1 MTAAVPVIRQ
11 TAALAWRS
19 IVTTIRLPQAW
30 FPALFFPLVLMAIF
44 TASFGGAPG
53 TIPGFPP
60 VRSFL
65 DFAVS
70 GAIIQGVLIGGTS
83 AGAAFAT
90 DIEGG
95 FFDRLVASPT
105 SRISILTGRLGAS
118 IALGVGQALLFIS
131 VAAIFGARVD
141 GGVLGIFIVVVIA
154 LLFAAAV
161 GGLGIFLAL
170 RTGSGE
176 AVQGMFPLF
185 FALLFFSS
193 AFFPLD
199 TMVGWYHDV
208 AALNPITY
216 LVESMRLEIIGG
228 ATIWTALA
236 GIGIALG
243 LAVITV
249 GASALAL
256 RRRLRVAA

>member
-105 SRISILTGRLGAS
+105 SRVSILTGRLGAS

-243 LAVITV
+243 LALITV
-249 GASALAL
+249 GASALEL

>member
-1 MTAAVPVIRQ
+1 MTAAAPALRQ
-11 TAALAWRS
+11 TAALAWRA
-19 IVTTIRLPQAW
+19 ILTTVRMPQAW
-30 FPALFFPLVLMAIF
+30 FPALFFPLVLMSIF

-53 TIPGFPP
+53 MIPGFPP
-60 VRSFL
+60 VRGFL

-83 AGAAFAT
+83 AGSAFAT

-105 SRISILTGRLGAS
+105 SRIAILTGRLGAS
-118 IALGVGQALLFIS
+118 MALGVGQALAFT
-131 VAAIFGARVD
+131 AIAWAFGARVSAGL
-141 GGVLGIFIVVVIA
+141 GGLIVVVVVA
-154 LLFAAAV
+154 ALFAAAV
-161 GGLGIFLAL
+161 GGLGVFLAI
-170 RTGSGE
+170 RSGSGE

-193 AFFPLD
+193 AFFPAE
-199 TMVGWYHDV
+199 TMTGWYRTIVD
-208 AALNPITY
+208 LNPITY

-228 ATIWTALA
+228 ATVGTALA

-243 LAVITV
+243 LAVISV
-249 GASALAL
+249 GASAVAL
-256 RRRLRVAA
+256 RGRLRMSA

>member
-141 GGVLGIFIVVVIA
+141 GGVLGIFIVVIIA
-154 LLFAAAV
+154 SLFAAAV

-228 ATIWTALA
+228 ATIWTALT

-243 LAVITV
+243 LALITV

>member
-1 MTAAVPVIRQ
+1 MTAAIPVIRQ

-105 SRISILTGRLGAS
+105 SRTSILTGRLGAS
-118 IALGVGQALLFIS
+118 IALGVGQALLFIA

-141 GGVLGIFIVVVIA
+141 GGLIGIIVVIVIA
-154 LLFAAAV
+154 SLFAAGV

-216 LVESMRLEIIGG
+216 LVESMRREIIGG
-228 ATIWTALA
+228 ATIWTALT

-243 LAVITV
+243 LAVITI
-249 GASALAL
+249 GASA
-256 RRRLRVAA
+256 RRRLRVSA

>member
-1 MTAAVPVIRQ
+1 MTTASPAVRQ

-19 IVTTIRLPQAW
+19 IVTTVRLPQAW

-53 TIPGFPP
+53 VVPGFPP
-60 VRSFL
+60 VRGFL
-65 DFAVS
+65 DFAVC
-70 GAIIQGVLIGGTS
+70 GAIVQGVLIAGTS

-105 SRISILTGRLGAS
+105 SRVAILTGRLGAS
-118 IALGVGQALLFIS
+118 MALGLFQAVLFI
-131 VAAIFGARVD
+131 AIAWICGARVQ
-141 GGVLGIFIVVVIA
+141 GGVTGVIVVVVIA
-154 LLFAAAV
+154 VLFAAAV
-161 GGLGIFLAL
+161 GGLGVFLAL

-193 AFFPLD
+193 AFFPIE
-199 TMVGWYHDV
+199 TMTGWSSFQPWP
-208 AALNPITY
+208 APTPSATWWRPCAWR
-216 LVESMRLEIIGG
+216 SSG
-228 ATIWTALA
+228 APPSGPLSRASASPW
-236 GIGIALG
+236 G
-243 LAVITV
+243 LASSPSGHRRWPS
-249 GASALAL
+249 GAG
-256 RRRLRVAA
+256 

>member
-1 MTAAVPVIRQ
+1 
-11 TAALAWRS
+11 
-19 IVTTIRLPQAW
+19 
-30 FPALFFPLVLMAIF
+30 
-44 TASFGGAPG
+44 
-53 TIPGFPP
+53 
-60 VRSFL
+60 
-65 DFAVS
+65 
-70 GAIIQGVLIGGTS
+70 VLIAGTS

-105 SRISILTGRLGAS
+105 SRTSILTGRLGAS
-118 IALGVGQALLFIS
+118 IALGVGQALLFIAI
-131 VAAIFGARVD
+131 AAIFGARID
-141 GGVLGIFIVVVIA
+141 GGLIGIIVVVVIA
-154 LLFAAAV
+154 TLFAAAV

-216 LVESMRLEIIGG
+216 LVESMRREIIGG
-228 ATIWTALA
+228 ATIWTALT

-243 LAVITV
+243 LALITV

-256 RRRLRVAA
+256 RRRLRVSA